1 MDNMNNVIG
10 EVGFRFSSRFSQLI
24 GRNLISNPVVAVSEL
39 VKNSYDADADNI
51 SVEFSNL
58 LSGVP
63 TLKITDDG
71 DGMTFDDI
79 ATKWMMVG
87 TDNKVHNPLTPK
99 GRRKLGEKGI
109 GRFSVERLARKLQ
122 IISSKSDDDFAIS
135 LSIDWDQYE
144 NYEGEFSA
152 LTHRVVK
159 LPCDI
164 CHKGTTLILSEL
176 RDEWTETRL
185 LDLQKEIELLRPLD
199 INRLSFKKYSFPGDN
214 VKIALSAPGILK
226 KKTFINSNFIDYAQA
241 HLYINLLTSD
251 KLNSYLADINE
262 QAESVFSRL
271 IKQMVEREGVTEQL
285 KSENQLL
292 WIQKMNNIRN
302 RANEIVSY
310 ELIHR
315 T

>member
-24 GRNLISNPVVAVSEL
+24 GRNLISNPIVAVSEL

-144 NYEGEFSA
+144 NYDGEFSA

-159 LPCDI
+159 
-164 CHKGTTLILSEL
+164 T
-176 RDEWTETRL
+176 
-185 LDLQKEIELLRPLD
+185 
-199 INRLSFKKYSFPGDN
+199 
-214 VKIALSAPGILK
+214 AL
-226 KKTFINSNFIDYAQA
+226 
-241 HLYINLLTSD
+241 
-251 KLNSYLADINE
+251 
-262 QAESVFSRL
+262 
-271 IKQMVEREGVTEQL
+271 
-285 KSENQLL
+285 
-292 WIQKMNNIRN
+292 
-302 RANEIVSY
+302 
-310 ELIHR
+310 
-315 T
+315 